1 MGFMGIN
8 GDRPEGA
15 ADGQFCTRRKCRRLR
30 CGVLAAVLAAGLC
43 LSGCQGKNVE
53 TMAAFAEKEGTE
65 DGTGAADSVDGEF
78 GMSNESGAETTV
90 DSDTTANP
98 GANTGSVEDAATV
111 KELNRVKV
119 KGIYVSGPMA
129 GTAGMDN
136 LIALVDR
143 TELNALVIDVKN
155 DDGYLTCELDV
166 PLAEQ
171 IGSEKHY
178 IKDLPTLVQTCKEK
192 NIYLIARVVAF
203 KDPILAE
210 KMPEWSLHNS
220 DGSIFRDKSGL
231 AWVNPYRKEVWEY
244 LASVGE
250 AAIKAGFD
258 EVQYDYVR
266 FSTDSR
272 MKQVD
277 FGDSTKGRTKTEA
290 ISGFTLYASERIHAA
305 GGRISADVYG
315 VVIDS
320 EEDQQIVGQNYVEMS
335 RSLDA
340 ISPMIYPSHYGPYN
354 YQIPVPDAQ
363 PYDTV
368 LAAMQASKMVLAGL
382 DPKTGKTKQAM
393 TNVSLM
399 SVTDD
404 AHKLSSG
411 HPKENAYAD
420 YANKMK
426 AMANDARKEAV
437 YTGRLATNANAKRIY
452 QSEVDSL
459 NAKLNLA
466 ALNAPRERRAQVLA
480 NSEVKAKKQANPE
493 LEKDKKALKKV
504 KQIAINKARIAVGAS
519 GKGTRINITDK
530 EWEAIQ
536 SGAVSDSKLTK
547 ILRYADQDVI
557 RQKATPKSNGALS
570 SAQVSRIKALA
581 ASGYTNAEIA
591 EVLGKS
597 TSTVSKYLNS

>member
-1 MGFMGIN
+1 MEFMGIK

-90 DSDTTANP
+90 DGDTTANP
-98 GANTGSVEDAATV
+98 GASTGSVEDAAAV

-178 IKDLPTLVQTCKEK
+178 IKDLPALVQTCKEK

-203 KDPILAE
+203 KDPILAG

-220 DGSIFRDKSGL
+220 DGSVFRDKSGL

-382 DPKTGKTKQAM
+382 DPKTGKKP
-393 TNVSLM
+393 VSADV
-399 SVTDD
+399 SGND
-404 AHKLSSG
+404 AVDAAIVGGEAVSG
-411 HPKENAYAD
+411 NNAADTAADSQSTSGTTAVSGNDAVQNAENAQAAD
-420 YANKMK
+420 GAQ
-426 AMANDARKEAV
+426 ATADAQAAKGAQAAEDAAAKTFALSKEEIAQLDPTTGVQATVRPWLQDFTATWVKGHISYGPEEIRAQIQAV
-437 YTGRLATNANAKRIY
+437 YDAGYEEWILWNA
-452 QSEVDSL
+452 
-459 NAKLNLA
+459 
-466 ALNAPRERRAQVLA
+466 A
-480 NSEVKAKKQANPE
+480 NRYTEGG
-493 LEKDKKALKKV
+493 L
-504 KQIAINKARIAVGAS
+504 
-519 GKGTRINITDK
+519 
-530 EWEAIQ
+530 
-536 SGAVSDSKLTK
+536 LT
-547 ILRYADQDVI
+547 QEEEE
-557 RQKATPKSNGALS
+557 Q
-570 SAQVSRIKALA
+570 
-581 ASGYTNAEIA
+581 
-591 EVLGKS
+591 
-597 TSTVSKYLNS
+597 

>member
-1 MGFMGIN
+1 MGFMGIK

-90 DSDTTANP
+90 DGDTATNP
-98 GANTGSVEDAATV
+98 GASTGSVEDAATV

-178 IKDLPTLVQTCKEK
+178 IKDLPALVLTCKEK

-382 DPKTGKTKQAM
+382 DPKTGKKP
-393 TNVSLM
+393 VSADV
-399 SVTDD
+399 SGND
-404 AHKLSSG
+404 AVDAAIVGGEAVSG
-411 HPKENAYAD
+411 NHAADAAADSQSTSGTTAVSGNDAVQNAENAQVAD
-420 YANKMK
+420 GAQ
-426 AMANDARKEAV
+426 AAEDAAAKTFALSKEEIVQLDPTTGVQATVRPWLQDFTATWVKGHISYGPEEIRAQIQAV
-437 YTGRLATNANAKRIY
+437 YDAGYEEWILWNA
-452 QSEVDSL
+452 
-459 NAKLNLA
+459 
-466 ALNAPRERRAQVLA
+466 A
-480 NSEVKAKKQANPE
+480 NRYTEGG
-493 LEKDKKALKKV
+493 L
-504 KQIAINKARIAVGAS
+504 
-519 GKGTRINITDK
+519 
-530 EWEAIQ
+530 
-536 SGAVSDSKLTK
+536 LT
-547 ILRYADQDVI
+547 QEEEE
-557 RQKATPKSNGALS
+557 Q
-570 SAQVSRIKALA
+570 
-581 ASGYTNAEIA
+581 
-591 EVLGKS
+591 
-597 TSTVSKYLNS
+597 

>member
-1 MGFMGIN
+1 MEFMGIK

-43 LSGCQGKNVE
+43 LGGCQGKNVE

-90 DSDTTANP
+90 DGDTAANL
-98 GANTGSVEDAATV
+98 GASTGSVEDAATV

-178 IKDLPTLVQTCKEK
+178 IKDLPALVQTCKEK

-382 DPKTGKTKQAM
+382 DPKTGKKP
-393 TNVSLM
+393 VSAD
-399 SVTDD
+399 V
-404 AHKLSSG
+404 SG
-411 HPKENAYAD
+411 
-420 YANKMK
+420 
-426 AMANDARKEAV
+426 NDAVDAAIVGGEAV
-437 YTGRLATNANAKRIY
+437 SGNNAADAAADSQSTSGTTAVSGNDAAQDAEDAQAADGAQAAEDAAAKTFALSKEEIAQLDPTTGVQATVRPWLQDFTATWVKGHISY
-452 QSEVDSL
+452 GPE
-459 NAKLNLA
+459 
-466 ALNAPRERRAQVLA
+466 EIRAQIQAVYDAGYEEWILWNAA
-480 NSEVKAKKQANPE
+480 NRYTEGG
-493 LEKDKKALKKV
+493 L
-504 KQIAINKARIAVGAS
+504 
-519 GKGTRINITDK
+519 
-530 EWEAIQ
+530 
-536 SGAVSDSKLTK
+536 LT
-547 ILRYADQDVI
+547 QEEEE
-557 RQKATPKSNGALS
+557 Q
-570 SAQVSRIKALA
+570 
-581 ASGYTNAEIA
+581 
-591 EVLGKS
+591 
-597 TSTVSKYLNS
+597 

>member
-1 MGFMGIN
+1 MEFMGIK

-53 TMAAFAEKEGTE
+53 TMAAFAKKEGAE

-90 DSDTTANP
+90 DGDTAANP
-98 GANTGSVEDAATV
+98 GASTDSVEDAATV

-178 IKDLPTLVQTCKEK
+178 IKDLPALVQTCKEK

-382 DPKTGKTKQAM
+382 DPKTGKKP
-393 TNVSLM
+393 VSADV
-399 SVTDD
+399 SGND
-404 AHKLSSG
+404 AVDAAIVGGEAVSG
-411 HPKENAYAD
+411 NNAADAAADSQSTSGTTAVSGNDAVQNAENAQAAD
-420 YANKMK
+420 GAQ
-426 AMANDARKEAV
+426 AAEDAAAKTFALSKEEIAQLDPTTGVQATVRPWLQDFTATWVKGHISYGPEEIRAQIQAV
-437 YTGRLATNANAKRIY
+437 YDAGYEEWILWNAANRYTEGGLLA
-452 QSEVDSL
+452 QEEEV
-459 NAKLNLA
+459 
-466 ALNAPRERRAQVLA
+466 Q
-480 NSEVKAKKQANPE
+480 
-493 LEKDKKALKKV
+493 
-504 KQIAINKARIAVGAS
+504 
-519 GKGTRINITDK
+519 
-530 EWEAIQ
+530 
-536 SGAVSDSKLTK
+536 
-547 ILRYADQDVI
+547 
-557 RQKATPKSNGALS
+557 
-570 SAQVSRIKALA
+570 
-581 ASGYTNAEIA
+581 
-591 EVLGKS
+591 
-597 TSTVSKYLNS
+597 

>member
-1 MGFMGIN
+1 MGFMGIK

-90 DSDTTANP
+90 DGDTAANP
-98 GANTGSVEDAATV
+98 GASTGSVEDAATV

-166 PLAEQ
+166 PLVEQ

-178 IKDLPTLVQTCKEK
+178 IKDLPALVQTCKEK

-382 DPKTGKTKQAM
+382 DPKTGKKP
-393 TNVSLM
+393 VSAD
-399 SVTDD
+399 V
-404 AHKLSSG
+404 SG
-411 HPKENAYAD
+411 
-420 YANKMK
+420 
-426 AMANDARKEAV
+426 NDAVDAAIVGGEAV
-437 YTGRLATNANAKRIY
+437 SGNNAADAATDSQSTSGTTAVSGNDAAQDAEDAQAADGAQAAEDAAAKTFALSKEEIAQLDPTTGVQATVRPWLQDFTATWVKGHISY
-452 QSEVDSL
+452 GPE
-459 NAKLNLA
+459 
-466 ALNAPRERRAQVLA
+466 EIRAQIQAVYDAGYEEWILWNAA
-480 NSEVKAKKQANPE
+480 NRYTEGG
-493 LEKDKKALKKV
+493 L
-504 KQIAINKARIAVGAS
+504 
-519 GKGTRINITDK
+519 
-530 EWEAIQ
+530 
-536 SGAVSDSKLTK
+536 LT
-547 ILRYADQDVI
+547 QEEEE
-557 RQKATPKSNGALS
+557 Q
-570 SAQVSRIKALA
+570 
-581 ASGYTNAEIA
+581 
-591 EVLGKS
+591 
-597 TSTVSKYLNS
+597 

>member
-1 MGFMGIN
+1 MEFMGIK

-53 TMAAFAEKEGTE
+53 TMAAFAEKEGAE

-90 DSDTTANP
+90 DGDTAANP
-98 GANTGSVEDAATV
+98 GASTGSVEDAATV

-258 EVQYDYVR
+258 EIQYDYVR

-382 DPKTGKTKQAM
+382 DPKTGKKP
-393 TNVSLM
+393 VSADV
-399 SVTDD
+399 SGND
-404 AHKLSSG
+404 AVDAAITGGEAVSG
-411 HPKENAYAD
+411 NNAADAAADSQSTSGTTAVSGNDAVQNAENAQAAD
-420 YANKMK
+420 GAQ
-426 AMANDARKEAV
+426 AAEDAAAKTFALSKEEIAQLDPTTGVQATVRPWLQDFTATWVKGHISYGPEEIRAQIQAV
-437 YTGRLATNANAKRIY
+437 YDAGYEEWILWNA
-452 QSEVDSL
+452 
-459 NAKLNLA
+459 
-466 ALNAPRERRAQVLA
+466 A
-480 NSEVKAKKQANPE
+480 NRYTEGG
-493 LEKDKKALKKV
+493 L
-504 KQIAINKARIAVGAS
+504 
-519 GKGTRINITDK
+519 
-530 EWEAIQ
+530 
-536 SGAVSDSKLTK
+536 LT
-547 ILRYADQDVI
+547 QEEE
-557 RQKATPKSNGALS
+557 Q
-570 SAQVSRIKALA
+570 
-581 ASGYTNAEIA
+581 
-591 EVLGKS
+591 
-597 TSTVSKYLNS
+597 

>member
-1 MGFMGIN
+1 MEFMGIK

-90 DSDTTANP
+90 DGDTAANP
-98 GANTGSVEDAATV
+98 GASTGSVEDAATV

-129 GTAGMDN
+129 GTVGMDN

-178 IKDLPTLVQTCKEK
+178 IKDLPALVQTCKEK

-382 DPKTGKTKQAM
+382 DPKTGKKP
-393 TNVSLM
+393 VSAD
-399 SVTDD
+399 V
-404 AHKLSSG
+404 SG
-411 HPKENAYAD
+411 
-420 YANKMK
+420 
-426 AMANDARKEAV
+426 NDAVDAAIAGGEAV
-437 YTGRLATNANAKRIY
+437 SGNNAADAAADSQSTSGTTAVSGNDAAQDAEDAQAADGAQAAADAQAAEDAAAKTFALSKEEIAQLDPTTGVQATVRPWLQDFTATWVKGHISY
-452 QSEVDSL
+452 GPE
-459 NAKLNLA
+459 
-466 ALNAPRERRAQVLA
+466 EIRAQIQAVYDAGYEEWILWNAA
-480 NSEVKAKKQANPE
+480 NRYTEGG
-493 LEKDKKALKKV
+493 L
-504 KQIAINKARIAVGAS
+504 
-519 GKGTRINITDK
+519 
-530 EWEAIQ
+530 
-536 SGAVSDSKLTK
+536 LT
-547 ILRYADQDVI
+547 QEEEE
-557 RQKATPKSNGALS
+557 Q
-570 SAQVSRIKALA
+570 
-581 ASGYTNAEIA
+581 
-591 EVLGKS
+591 
-597 TSTVSKYLNS
+597 

>member
-1 MGFMGIN
+1 MGFMGIK

-78 GMSNESGAETTV
+78 GMSNESEAETTV
-90 DSDTTANP
+90 DGDTAVNP
-98 GANTGSVEDAATV
+98 GASTGSVEDAATV

-178 IKDLPTLVQTCKEK
+178 IKDLPALVQTCKEK

-305 GGRISADVYG
+305 GGWISADVYG

-382 DPKTGKTKQAM
+382 DPKTGKKPASAD
-393 TNVSLM
+393 VSGN
-399 SVTDD
+399 D
-404 AHKLSSG
+404 AVDAAITGGEAVSG
-411 HPKENAYAD
+411 NNAADAAADSQSTSGTTAVSGNDAVQNAENAQVAD
-420 YANKMK
+420 GAQ
-426 AMANDARKEAV
+426 AAEDAAAKTFALSKEEIAQLNPTTGVQATVRPWLQDFTATWVKGHISYGPEEIRAQIQAV
-437 YTGRLATNANAKRIY
+437 YDAGYEEWILWNA
-452 QSEVDSL
+452 
-459 NAKLNLA
+459 
-466 ALNAPRERRAQVLA
+466 A
-480 NSEVKAKKQANPE
+480 NRYTEGG
-493 LEKDKKALKKV
+493 L
-504 KQIAINKARIAVGAS
+504 
-519 GKGTRINITDK
+519 
-530 EWEAIQ
+530 
-536 SGAVSDSKLTK
+536 LT
-547 ILRYADQDVI
+547 QEEEE
-557 RQKATPKSNGALS
+557 Q
-570 SAQVSRIKALA
+570 
-581 ASGYTNAEIA
+581 
-591 EVLGKS
+591 
-597 TSTVSKYLNS
+597 

>member
-1 MGFMGIN
+1 MGFMGIKE
-8 GDRPEGA
+8 GRPKGA
-15 ADGQFCTRRKCRRLR
+15 ADGQFCTGRKCRRLR

-43 LSGCQGKNVE
+43 LSGCQGKDAE
-53 TMAAFAEKEGTE
+53 TMAAFAEKEGAE
-65 DGTGAADSVDGEF
+65 DGTGAADSADGEF
-78 GMSNESGAETTV
+78 GMPNEPGTETAV
-90 DSDTTANP
+90 DSDTTANSDTS
-98 GANTGSVEDAATV
+98 TGSAADAATA
-111 KELNRVKV
+111 KEQNRVKV

-136 LIALVDR
+136 LIGLVDR

-178 IKDLPTLVQTCKEK
+178 IKDLPALVQTCKEK

-320 EEDQQIVGQNYVEMS
+320 KEDQQIVGQNYMEMS

-368 LAAMQASKMVLAGL
+368 LAAMQASKMALAGL
-382 DPKTGKTKQAM
+382 DPKTGKKPDPADVSGNDAVNAAIVGGEAVSGNNAEDAQAAADAQAAEGAAADSQS
-393 TNVSLM
+393 TSGTAAVSGN
-399 SVTDD
+399 D
-404 AHKLSSG
+404 AAQNA
-411 HPKENAYAD
+411 ENAQA
-420 YANKMK
+420 AENAAAKTF
-426 AMANDARKEAV
+426 ALSKEEIAQLDPTTGVQATVRPWLQDFTATWVKGHISYGPEEIRAQIQAV
-437 YTGRLATNANAKRIY
+437 YDAGYEEWILWNA
-452 QSEVDSL
+452 
-459 NAKLNLA
+459 
-466 ALNAPRERRAQVLA
+466 A
-480 NSEVKAKKQANPE
+480 NRYTEGG
-493 LEKDKKALKKV
+493 L
-504 KQIAINKARIAVGAS
+504 
-519 GKGTRINITDK
+519 
-530 EWEAIQ
+530 
-536 SGAVSDSKLTK
+536 LT
-547 ILRYADQDVI
+547 QEEEE
-557 RQKATPKSNGALS
+557 Q
-570 SAQVSRIKALA
+570 
-581 ASGYTNAEIA
+581 
-591 EVLGKS
+591 
-597 TSTVSKYLNS
+597 

>member
-1 MGFMGIN
+1 MGFMGIK

-90 DSDTTANP
+90 DGDTAANP
-98 GANTGSVEDAATV
+98 GASTGSVEDAATV

-166 PLAEQ
+166 PLVEQ

-178 IKDLPTLVQTCKEK
+178 IKDLPALVQTCKEK

-382 DPKTGKTKQAM
+382 DPKTGKKP
-393 TNVSLM
+393 VSAD
-399 SVTDD
+399 V
-404 AHKLSSG
+404 SG
-411 HPKENAYAD
+411 
-420 YANKMK
+420 
-426 AMANDARKEAV
+426 NDAADAAITGGEAV
-437 YTGRLATNANAKRIY
+437 SGNNAADTAADSQSTSGTTAVSGNDAAQDAEDAQVADGAQAAEDAAAKTFALSKEEIAQLDPTTGVQATVRPWLQDFTATWVKGHISY
-452 QSEVDSL
+452 GPE
-459 NAKLNLA
+459 
-466 ALNAPRERRAQVLA
+466 EIRAQIQAVYDAGYEEWILWNAA
-480 NSEVKAKKQANPE
+480 NRYTEGG
-493 LEKDKKALKKV
+493 L
-504 KQIAINKARIAVGAS
+504 
-519 GKGTRINITDK
+519 
-530 EWEAIQ
+530 
-536 SGAVSDSKLTK
+536 LT
-547 ILRYADQDVI
+547 QEEEE
-557 RQKATPKSNGALS
+557 Q
-570 SAQVSRIKALA
+570 
-581 ASGYTNAEIA
+581 
-591 EVLGKS
+591 
-597 TSTVSKYLNS
+597 

>member
-53 TMAAFAEKEGTE
+53 TMAAFAEKEGAE
-65 DGTGAADSVDGEF
+65 DGTGAADSADGEF

-98 GANTGSVEDAATV
+98 GASTGSVEDAATV

-178 IKDLPTLVQTCKEK
+178 IKDLPALVQTCKEK

-290 ISGFTLYASERIHAA
+290 ISGFTLYASERIHAV

-382 DPKTGKTKQAM
+382 DPKTGKKP
-393 TNVSLM
+393 VSADV
-399 SVTDD
+399 SGND
-404 AHKLSSG
+404 AVDAAIAGGEAVSG
-411 HPKENAYAD
+411 NNAADAAADSQSTSGTTAVSGNDAAQNAENAQA
-420 YANKMK
+420 AKG
-426 AMANDARKEAV
+426 AQAAEDAAAKTFALSKEEIAQLDPTTGVQATVRPWLQDFTATWVKGHISYGPEEIRAQIQAV
-437 YTGRLATNANAKRIY
+437 YDAGYEEWILWNAANRY
-452 QSEVDSL
+452 TEGGLLTQEEEV
-459 NAKLNLA
+459 
-466 ALNAPRERRAQVLA
+466 Q
-480 NSEVKAKKQANPE
+480 
-493 LEKDKKALKKV
+493 
-504 KQIAINKARIAVGAS
+504 
-519 GKGTRINITDK
+519 
-530 EWEAIQ
+530 
-536 SGAVSDSKLTK
+536 
-547 ILRYADQDVI
+547 
-557 RQKATPKSNGALS
+557 
-570 SAQVSRIKALA
+570 
-581 ASGYTNAEIA
+581 
-591 EVLGKS
+591 
-597 TSTVSKYLNS
+597 

>member
-53 TMAAFAEKEGTE
+53 TMAAFAEKEGAE

-382 DPKTGKTKQAM
+382 DPKTGKKP
-393 TNVSLM
+393 VSAD
-399 SVTDD
+399 V
-404 AHKLSSG
+404 SG
-411 HPKENAYAD
+411 
-420 YANKMK
+420 
-426 AMANDARKEAV
+426 NDAVDAAIAGGEA
-437 YTGRLATNANAKRIY
+437 GSGNNAADAAA
-452 QSEVDSL
+452 DS
-459 NAKLNLA
+459 
-466 ALNAPRERRAQVLA
+466 
-480 NSEVKAKKQANPE
+480 
-493 LEKDKKALKKV
+493 
-504 KQIAINKARIAVGAS
+504 
-519 GKGTRINITDK
+519 
-530 EWEAIQ
+530 
-536 SGAVSDSKLTK
+536 
-547 ILRYADQDVI
+547 
-557 RQKATPKSNGALS
+557 
-570 SAQVSRIKALA
+570 
-581 ASGYTNAEIA
+581 
-591 EVLGKS
+591 KS
-597 TSTVSKYLNS
+597 TSGTTAVSGNDAAQDAEDAQAADGAQAAADAQAAEDAAAKTFALSKEEIAQLDPTTGVQATVRPWLQDFTATWVKGHISYGPEEIRAQIQAVYDAGYEEWILWNAANRYTEGGLLTQEEEQ

>member
-1 MGFMGIN
+1 MEFMGIK

-53 TMAAFAEKEGTE
+53 TMAAFAKKEGAE

-90 DSDTTANP
+90 DGDTAANP
-98 GANTGSVEDAATV
+98 GASTDSVEDAATV

-178 IKDLPTLVQTCKEK
+178 IKDLPALVQTCKEK

-382 DPKTGKTKQAM
+382 DPKTGKKP
-393 TNVSLM
+393 VSADV
-399 SVTDD
+399 SGND
-404 AHKLSSG
+404 AVDAAIVGGEAVSG
-411 HPKENAYAD
+411 NNAADAAADSQSTSGTTAVSGNDAVQNAENAQAAD
-420 YANKMK
+420 GAQ
-426 AMANDARKEAV
+426 AAEDAAAKTPALSKEEIAQLDPTTGVQATVRPWLQDFTATWVKGHISYGPEEIRAQIQAV
-437 YTGRLATNANAKRIY
+437 YDAGYEEWILWNA
-452 QSEVDSL
+452 
-459 NAKLNLA
+459 
-466 ALNAPRERRAQVLA
+466 A
-480 NSEVKAKKQANPE
+480 NRYTEGG
-493 LEKDKKALKKV
+493 L
-504 KQIAINKARIAVGAS
+504 
-519 GKGTRINITDK
+519 
-530 EWEAIQ
+530 
-536 SGAVSDSKLTK
+536 LT
-547 ILRYADQDVI
+547 QEEEE
-557 RQKATPKSNGALS
+557 Q
-570 SAQVSRIKALA
+570 
-581 ASGYTNAEIA
+581 
-591 EVLGKS
+591 
-597 TSTVSKYLNS
+597 

>member
-1 MGFMGIN
+1 MKFMGIK

-43 LSGCQGKNVE
+43 LGGCQGKNVE

-90 DSDTTANP
+90 DGDTTANP
-98 GANTGSVEDAATV
+98 GASTGSVEDAAAV

-178 IKDLPTLVQTCKEK
+178 IKDLPALVQTCKEK

-203 KDPILAE
+203 KDPILAG

-220 DGSIFRDKSGL
+220 DGSVFRDKSGL

-382 DPKTGKTKQAM
+382 DPKTGKKP
-393 TNVSLM
+393 VSADV
-399 SVTDD
+399 SGND
-404 AHKLSSG
+404 AVDAAIVGGEAVSG
-411 HPKENAYAD
+411 NNAADTAADSQSTSGTTAVSGNDAVQNAENAQAAD
-420 YANKMK
+420 GAQ
-426 AMANDARKEAV
+426 AAEDAAAKTPALSKEEIAQLDPTTGVQATVRPWLQDFTATWVKGHISYGPEEIRAQIQAV
-437 YTGRLATNANAKRIY
+437 YDAGYEEWILWNAANRY
-452 QSEVDSL
+452 TEGGLLTQEEEV
-459 NAKLNLA
+459 
-466 ALNAPRERRAQVLA
+466 Q
-480 NSEVKAKKQANPE
+480 
-493 LEKDKKALKKV
+493 
-504 KQIAINKARIAVGAS
+504 
-519 GKGTRINITDK
+519 
-530 EWEAIQ
+530 
-536 SGAVSDSKLTK
+536 
-547 ILRYADQDVI
+547 
-557 RQKATPKSNGALS
+557 
-570 SAQVSRIKALA
+570 
-581 ASGYTNAEIA
+581 
-591 EVLGKS
+591 
-597 TSTVSKYLNS
+597 

>member
-1 MGFMGIN
+1 MEFMGIK

-53 TMAAFAEKEGTE
+53 TMAAFAKKEGAE

-90 DSDTTANP
+90 DGDTAANS
-98 GANTGSVEDAATV
+98 GASTGSVEDAATV

-178 IKDLPTLVQTCKEK
+178 IKDLPALVQTCKEK

-382 DPKTGKTKQAM
+382 DPKTGKKPASAD
-393 TNVSLM
+393 VSGN
-399 SVTDD
+399 D
-404 AHKLSSG
+404 AVDAAIVGGEAVSG
-411 HPKENAYAD
+411 NNAADAAADSQSTSGTPAVSGNDAVQNAENAQAAD
-420 YANKMK
+420 GAQ
-426 AMANDARKEAV
+426 ATADAQAAEDAQAAKDAQTAKDAQAAKDAAAKTPALSKEEIAQLDPTTGVQATVRPWLQDFTATWVKGHISYGPEEIRAQIQAV
-437 YTGRLATNANAKRIY
+437 YDAGYEEWILWNA
-452 QSEVDSL
+452 
-459 NAKLNLA
+459 
-466 ALNAPRERRAQVLA
+466 A
-480 NSEVKAKKQANPE
+480 NRYTEGG
-493 LEKDKKALKKV
+493 L
-504 KQIAINKARIAVGAS
+504 
-519 GKGTRINITDK
+519 
-530 EWEAIQ
+530 
-536 SGAVSDSKLTK
+536 LT
-547 ILRYADQDVI
+547 QEEEE
-557 RQKATPKSNGALS
+557 Q
-570 SAQVSRIKALA
+570 
-581 ASGYTNAEIA
+581 
-591 EVLGKS
+591 
-597 TSTVSKYLNS
+597 

>member
-1 MGFMGIN
+1 MEFMGIK

-43 LSGCQGKNVE
+43 LGGCQGKNVE

-90 DSDTTANP
+90 DGDTAANP
-98 GANTGSVEDAATV
+98 GASTGSVEDAATV

-178 IKDLPTLVQTCKEK
+178 IKDLPALVQTCKEK

-210 KMPEWSLHNS
+210 KMPERSLHNS

-382 DPKTGKTKQAM
+382 DPKTGKKP
-393 TNVSLM
+393 VSADV
-399 SVTDD
+399 SGND
-404 AHKLSSG
+404 AVDAAIVGGEAVSG
-411 HPKENAYAD
+411 NNAADAAADSQSTSGTPAVSGNDAVQNAENAQAAD
-420 YANKMK
+420 GAQ
-426 AMANDARKEAV
+426 AAEDAAAKTFALSKEEIAQLDPTTGVQATVRPWLQDFTATWVKGHISYGPEEIRAQIQAV
-437 YTGRLATNANAKRIY
+437 YDAGYEEWILWNAANRY
-452 QSEVDSL
+452 TEGGLLTQEEEV
-459 NAKLNLA
+459 
-466 ALNAPRERRAQVLA
+466 Q
-480 NSEVKAKKQANPE
+480 
-493 LEKDKKALKKV
+493 
-504 KQIAINKARIAVGAS
+504 
-519 GKGTRINITDK
+519 
-530 EWEAIQ
+530 
-536 SGAVSDSKLTK
+536 
-547 ILRYADQDVI
+547 
-557 RQKATPKSNGALS
+557 
-570 SAQVSRIKALA
+570 
-581 ASGYTNAEIA
+581 
-591 EVLGKS
+591 
-597 TSTVSKYLNS
+597 

>member
-1 MGFMGIN
+1 MEFMGIK

-90 DSDTTANP
+90 DGDTAANP
-98 GANTGSVEDAATV
+98 GASTGSVEDAATV

-178 IKDLPTLVQTCKEK
+178 IKDLPALVQTCKEK

-382 DPKTGKTKQAM
+382 DPKTGKKP
-393 TNVSLM
+393 VSAD
-399 SVTDD
+399 V
-404 AHKLSSG
+404 SG
-411 HPKENAYAD
+411 
-420 YANKMK
+420 
-426 AMANDARKEAV
+426 NDAVDAAIVGGEAV
-437 YTGRLATNANAKRIY
+437 SGNNAADTAADSQSTSGTTAVSGNDAAQDAEDAQAADGAQAAEDAAAKTPALSKEEIAQLDPTTGVQATVRPWLQDFTATWVKGHISY
-452 QSEVDSL
+452 GPE
-459 NAKLNLA
+459 
-466 ALNAPRERRAQVLA
+466 EIRAQIQAVYDAGYEEWILWNAA
-480 NSEVKAKKQANPE
+480 NRYTEGGLLTQEEEVQ
-493 LEKDKKALKKV
+493 
-504 KQIAINKARIAVGAS
+504 
-519 GKGTRINITDK
+519 
-530 EWEAIQ
+530 
-536 SGAVSDSKLTK
+536 
-547 ILRYADQDVI
+547 
-557 RQKATPKSNGALS
+557 
-570 SAQVSRIKALA
+570 
-581 ASGYTNAEIA
+581 
-591 EVLGKS
+591 
-597 TSTVSKYLNS
+597 

>member
-78 GMSNESGAETTV
+78 GMSNESEAETTV
-90 DSDTTANP
+90 DGDTAANP
-98 GANTGSVEDAATV
+98 GASTGSVEDAATV

-178 IKDLPTLVQTCKEK
+178 IKDLPALVQTCKEK

-382 DPKTGKTKQAM
+382 DPKTGKKP
-393 TNVSLM
+393 VSAD
-399 SVTDD
+399 V
-404 AHKLSSG
+404 SG
-411 HPKENAYAD
+411 
-420 YANKMK
+420 
-426 AMANDARKEAV
+426 NDAVDAAIVGGEAV
-437 YTGRLATNANAKRIY
+437 SGNNAADAAADSQSTSGTTAVSGNDAAQDAEDAQAADGAQAAADAQAAEDAAAKTFALSKEEIAQLDPTTGVQATVRPWLQDFTATWVKGHISY
-452 QSEVDSL
+452 GPE
-459 NAKLNLA
+459 
-466 ALNAPRERRAQVLA
+466 EIRAQIQAVYDAGYEEWILWNAA
-480 NSEVKAKKQANPE
+480 NRYTEGG
-493 LEKDKKALKKV
+493 L
-504 KQIAINKARIAVGAS
+504 
-519 GKGTRINITDK
+519 
-530 EWEAIQ
+530 
-536 SGAVSDSKLTK
+536 LT
-547 ILRYADQDVI
+547 QEEE
-557 RQKATPKSNGALS
+557 Q
-570 SAQVSRIKALA
+570 
-581 ASGYTNAEIA
+581 
-591 EVLGKS
+591 
-597 TSTVSKYLNS
+597 

>member
-1 MGFMGIN
+1 MGFMGIK

-65 DGTGAADSVDGEF
+65 GDTGAADSVDGEF

-90 DSDTTANP
+90 DGDTAANP
-98 GANTGSVEDAATV
+98 GASTGSVEDAATV

-166 PLAEQ
+166 PMVEQ

-178 IKDLPTLVQTCKEK
+178 IKDLPALVQTCKEK

-382 DPKTGKTKQAM
+382 DPKTGKKP
-393 TNVSLM
+393 VSAD
-399 SVTDD
+399 V
-404 AHKLSSG
+404 SG
-411 HPKENAYAD
+411 
-420 YANKMK
+420 
-426 AMANDARKEAV
+426 NDAVDAAITGGEAV
-437 YTGRLATNANAKRIY
+437 SGNNAADTAADSQSTSGTTAVSGNDAVQDAKDAQAADGAQAAADAQAAEDAAVKTPALSKEEIAQLDPTTGVQATVRPWLQDFTATWVKGHISY
-452 QSEVDSL
+452 GPE
-459 NAKLNLA
+459 
-466 ALNAPRERRAQVLA
+466 EIRAQIQAVYDAGYEEWILWNAA
-480 NSEVKAKKQANPE
+480 NRYTEGG
-493 LEKDKKALKKV
+493 L
-504 KQIAINKARIAVGAS
+504 
-519 GKGTRINITDK
+519 
-530 EWEAIQ
+530 
-536 SGAVSDSKLTK
+536 LT
-547 ILRYADQDVI
+547 QEEEE
-557 RQKATPKSNGALS
+557 Q
-570 SAQVSRIKALA
+570 
-581 ASGYTNAEIA
+581 
-591 EVLGKS
+591 
-597 TSTVSKYLNS
+597 

>member
-1 MGFMGIN
+1 MEFMGIK

-15 ADGQFCTRRKCRRLR
+15 ADRQFCTRRKCRRLR

-43 LSGCQGKNVE
+43 LGGCQGKNVE

-90 DSDTTANP
+90 DGDTTANP
-98 GANTGSVEDAATV
+98 GASTGSVEDAAAV

-178 IKDLPTLVQTCKEK
+178 IKDLPALVQTCKEK

-382 DPKTGKTKQAM
+382 DPKTGKKP
-393 TNVSLM
+393 VSADV
-399 SVTDD
+399 SGND
-404 AHKLSSG
+404 AVDAAIVGGEAVSG
-411 HPKENAYAD
+411 NNAADTAADSQSTSGTTAVSGNDAVQNAENAQAAD
-420 YANKMK
+420 GAQ
-426 AMANDARKEAV
+426 AAEDAAAKTPALSKEEIAQLDPTTGVQATVRPWLQDFTATWVKGHISYGPEEIRAQIQAV
-437 YTGRLATNANAKRIY
+437 YDAGYEEWILWNAANRY
-452 QSEVDSL
+452 TEGGLLTQEEEV
-459 NAKLNLA
+459 
-466 ALNAPRERRAQVLA
+466 Q
-480 NSEVKAKKQANPE
+480 
-493 LEKDKKALKKV
+493 
-504 KQIAINKARIAVGAS
+504 
-519 GKGTRINITDK
+519 
-530 EWEAIQ
+530 
-536 SGAVSDSKLTK
+536 
-547 ILRYADQDVI
+547 
-557 RQKATPKSNGALS
+557 
-570 SAQVSRIKALA
+570 
-581 ASGYTNAEIA
+581 
-591 EVLGKS
+591 
-597 TSTVSKYLNS
+597 

>member
-1 MGFMGIN
+1 MEFMGIK
-8 GDRPEGA
+8 GDRPESA

-90 DSDTTANP
+90 DGDTTANP
-98 GANTGSVEDAATV
+98 GASTGSVEDAAAV

-178 IKDLPTLVQTCKEK
+178 IKDLPALVQTCKEK

-203 KDPILAE
+203 KDPILAG

-220 DGSIFRDKSGL
+220 DGSVFRDKSGL

-368 LAAMQASKMVLAGL
+368 LAAMQASKMVLVGL
-382 DPKTGKTKQAM
+382 DPKTGKKP
-393 TNVSLM
+393 VSADV
-399 SVTDD
+399 SGND
-404 AHKLSSG
+404 AVDAAIVGGEAVSG
-411 HPKENAYAD
+411 NNAADTAADSQSTSGTTAVSGNDAVQNAENAQAAD
-420 YANKMK
+420 GAQ
-426 AMANDARKEAV
+426 AAEDAAAKTPALSKEEIAQLDPTTGVQATVRPWLQDFTATWVKGHISYGPEEIRAQIQAV
-437 YTGRLATNANAKRIY
+437 YDAGYEEWILWNAANRYTEGGLLA
-452 QSEVDSL
+452 QEEEV
-459 NAKLNLA
+459 
-466 ALNAPRERRAQVLA
+466 Q
-480 NSEVKAKKQANPE
+480 
-493 LEKDKKALKKV
+493 
-504 KQIAINKARIAVGAS
+504 
-519 GKGTRINITDK
+519 
-530 EWEAIQ
+530 
-536 SGAVSDSKLTK
+536 
-547 ILRYADQDVI
+547 
-557 RQKATPKSNGALS
+557 
-570 SAQVSRIKALA
+570 
-581 ASGYTNAEIA
+581 
-591 EVLGKS
+591 
-597 TSTVSKYLNS
+597 

>member
-1 MGFMGIN
+1 MEFMGIK

-43 LSGCQGKNVE
+43 LGGCQGKNVE

-90 DSDTTANP
+90 DGDTTANP
-98 GANTGSVEDAATV
+98 GASTGSVEDAAAV

-178 IKDLPTLVQTCKEK
+178 IKDLPALVQTCKEK

-220 DGSIFRDKSGL
+220 DGSVFRDKSGL

-382 DPKTGKTKQAM
+382 DPKTGKKP
-393 TNVSLM
+393 VSADV
-399 SVTDD
+399 SGND
-404 AHKLSSG
+404 AVDAAIVGGEAVSG
-411 HPKENAYAD
+411 NNAADTAADSQSTSGTTAVSGNDAVQNAENAQAAD
-420 YANKMK
+420 GAQ
-426 AMANDARKEAV
+426 AAEDAAAKTPALSKEEIAQLDPTTGVQATVRPWLQDFTATWVKGHISYGPEEIRAQIQAV
-437 YTGRLATNANAKRIY
+437 YDAGYEEWILWNAANRY
-452 QSEVDSL
+452 TEGGLLTQEEEV
-459 NAKLNLA
+459 
-466 ALNAPRERRAQVLA
+466 Q
-480 NSEVKAKKQANPE
+480 
-493 LEKDKKALKKV
+493 
-504 KQIAINKARIAVGAS
+504 
-519 GKGTRINITDK
+519 
-530 EWEAIQ
+530 
-536 SGAVSDSKLTK
+536 
-547 ILRYADQDVI
+547 
-557 RQKATPKSNGALS
+557 
-570 SAQVSRIKALA
+570 
-581 ASGYTNAEIA
+581 
-591 EVLGKS
+591 
-597 TSTVSKYLNS
+597 

>member
-1 MGFMGIN
+1 MGFMGIK

-53 TMAAFAEKEGTE
+53 TMAAFAEKEGAE

-90 DSDTTANP
+90 DGDTTANP
-98 GANTGSVEDAATV
+98 GASTGSVEDAATV

-171 IGSEKHY
+171 IGSEKYY
-178 IKDLPTLVQTCKEK
+178 IKDLPALVQTCKEK

-382 DPKTGKTKQAM
+382 DPKTGKKP
-393 TNVSLM
+393 VSAD
-399 SVTDD
+399 V
-404 AHKLSSG
+404 SG
-411 HPKENAYAD
+411 
-420 YANKMK
+420 
-426 AMANDARKEAV
+426 NDAVDAAIVGGEAV
-437 YTGRLATNANAKRIY
+437 SGNNAADAAADSQSTSGTTAVSGNDAAQDAEDAQAAKGAQAAEDAAAKTPALSKEEIAQLDPTTGVQATVRPWLQDFTATWVKGHISY
-452 QSEVDSL
+452 GPE
-459 NAKLNLA
+459 
-466 ALNAPRERRAQVLA
+466 EIRAQIQAVYDAGYEEWILWNAA
-480 NSEVKAKKQANPE
+480 NRYTEGG
-493 LEKDKKALKKV
+493 L
-504 KQIAINKARIAVGAS
+504 
-519 GKGTRINITDK
+519 
-530 EWEAIQ
+530 
-536 SGAVSDSKLTK
+536 LT
-547 ILRYADQDVI
+547 QEEEE
-557 RQKATPKSNGALS
+557 Q
-570 SAQVSRIKALA
+570 
-581 ASGYTNAEIA
+581 
-591 EVLGKS
+591 
-597 TSTVSKYLNS
+597 

>member
-1 MGFMGIN
+1 MEFMGIK

-43 LSGCQGKNVE
+43 LGGCQGKNVE

-90 DSDTTANP
+90 DGDTAANP
-98 GANTGSVEDAATV
+98 GASTGSVEDAAAV

-178 IKDLPTLVQTCKEK
+178 IKDLPALVQTCKEK

-220 DGSIFRDKSGL
+220 DGSVFRDKSGL

-382 DPKTGKTKQAM
+382 DPKTGKKP
-393 TNVSLM
+393 VSADV
-399 SVTDD
+399 SGNNAVD
-404 AHKLSSG
+404 AAIVGGEAVSG
-411 HPKENAYAD
+411 NNAAD
-420 YANKMK
+420 A
-426 AMANDARKEAV
+426 AADSQSTSGTTAVSGNDAAQDAEDAQAADGAQAAKGAQAAEDAAAKTFALSKEEIAQLDPTTGVQATVRPWLQDFTATWVKGHISYGPEEIRAQIQAV
-437 YTGRLATNANAKRIY
+437 YDAGYEEWILWNA
-452 QSEVDSL
+452 
-459 NAKLNLA
+459 
-466 ALNAPRERRAQVLA
+466 A
-480 NSEVKAKKQANPE
+480 NRYTEGG
-493 LEKDKKALKKV
+493 L
-504 KQIAINKARIAVGAS
+504 
-519 GKGTRINITDK
+519 
-530 EWEAIQ
+530 
-536 SGAVSDSKLTK
+536 LT
-547 ILRYADQDVI
+547 QEEEE
-557 RQKATPKSNGALS
+557 Q
-570 SAQVSRIKALA
+570 
-581 ASGYTNAEIA
+581 
-591 EVLGKS
+591 
-597 TSTVSKYLNS
+597 

>member
-1 MGFMGIN
+1 MGFMGIK

-53 TMAAFAEKEGTE
+53 TMAAFAEKEGAE
-65 DGTGAADSVDGEF
+65 DGTGAADSADGEF

-90 DSDTTANP
+90 DGDTTANP
-98 GANTGSVEDAATV
+98 GANTGSVEDAVTV

-178 IKDLPTLVQTCKEK
+178 IKDLPALVQTCKEK

-382 DPKTGKTKQAM
+382 DPKTGKKP
-393 TNVSLM
+393 VSAD
-399 SVTDD
+399 V
-404 AHKLSSG
+404 SG
-411 HPKENAYAD
+411 
-420 YANKMK
+420 
-426 AMANDARKEAV
+426 NDAVDAAIAGGEAV
-437 YTGRLATNANAKRIY
+437 SGNNAADAAA
-452 QSEVDSL
+452 DS
-459 NAKLNLA
+459 
-466 ALNAPRERRAQVLA
+466 
-480 NSEVKAKKQANPE
+480 
-493 LEKDKKALKKV
+493 
-504 KQIAINKARIAVGAS
+504 
-519 GKGTRINITDK
+519 
-530 EWEAIQ
+530 
-536 SGAVSDSKLTK
+536 
-547 ILRYADQDVI
+547 
-557 RQKATPKSNGALS
+557 
-570 SAQVSRIKALA
+570 
-581 ASGYTNAEIA
+581 
-591 EVLGKS
+591 KS
-597 TSTVSKYLNS
+597 TSGTTAVSGNDAAQDAEDAQAADGAQAAADAQAAEDAAAKTFALSKEEIAQLDPTTGVQATVRPWLQDFTATWVKGHISYGPEEIRAQIQAVYDAGYEEWILWNAANRYTEGGLLTQEEEEQ

>member
-1 MGFMGIN
+1 MEFMGIK

-43 LSGCQGKNVE
+43 LGGCQGKNVE

-90 DSDTTANP
+90 DGDTAANP
-98 GANTGSVEDAATV
+98 GASTGSVEDAATV

-178 IKDLPTLVQTCKEK
+178 IKDLPALVQTCKEK

-382 DPKTGKTKQAM
+382 DPKTGKKP
-393 TNVSLM
+393 VSADV
-399 SVTDD
+399 SGND
-404 AHKLSSG
+404 AVDAAIVGGEAVSG
-411 HPKENAYAD
+411 NNAADAAADSQSTSGTTAVSGNDAAQDAENAQA
-420 YANKMK
+420 AK
-426 AMANDARKEAV
+426 DAKDAQAAKDAAAKTPALSKEEIAQLDPTTGVQATVRPWLQDFTATWVKGHISYGPEEIRAQIQAV
-437 YTGRLATNANAKRIY
+437 YDAGYEEWILWNA
-452 QSEVDSL
+452 
-459 NAKLNLA
+459 
-466 ALNAPRERRAQVLA
+466 A
-480 NSEVKAKKQANPE
+480 NRYTEGG
-493 LEKDKKALKKV
+493 L
-504 KQIAINKARIAVGAS
+504 
-519 GKGTRINITDK
+519 
-530 EWEAIQ
+530 
-536 SGAVSDSKLTK
+536 LT
-547 ILRYADQDVI
+547 QEEEE
-557 RQKATPKSNGALS
+557 Q
-570 SAQVSRIKALA
+570 
-581 ASGYTNAEIA
+581 
-591 EVLGKS
+591 
-597 TSTVSKYLNS
+597 

>member
-1 MGFMGIN
+1 MEFMGIK

-90 DSDTTANP
+90 DGDTAANP
-98 GANTGSVEDAATV
+98 GASTGSVEDAATV

-178 IKDLPTLVQTCKEK
+178 IKDLPALVQTCKEK

-382 DPKTGKTKQAM
+382 DPKTGKKP
-393 TNVSLM
+393 VSADV
-399 SVTDD
+399 SGND
-404 AHKLSSG
+404 AVDAAIVGGEAVSG
-411 HPKENAYAD
+411 NNAADTAADSQSTSGTTAVSGNDAVQNAENAQA
-420 YANKMK
+420 AKG
-426 AMANDARKEAV
+426 AQAAEDAQAAKDAAAKTFALSKEEIAQLDPTTGVQATVRPWLQDFTATWVKGHISYGPEEIRAQIQAV
-437 YTGRLATNANAKRIY
+437 YDAGYEEWILWNA
-452 QSEVDSL
+452 
-459 NAKLNLA
+459 
-466 ALNAPRERRAQVLA
+466 A
-480 NSEVKAKKQANPE
+480 NRYTEGG
-493 LEKDKKALKKV
+493 L
-504 KQIAINKARIAVGAS
+504 
-519 GKGTRINITDK
+519 
-530 EWEAIQ
+530 
-536 SGAVSDSKLTK
+536 LT
-547 ILRYADQDVI
+547 QEEEE
-557 RQKATPKSNGALS
+557 Q
-570 SAQVSRIKALA
+570 
-581 ASGYTNAEIA
+581 
-591 EVLGKS
+591 
-597 TSTVSKYLNS
+597 

>member
-53 TMAAFAEKEGTE
+53 TMAAFAEKEGAE

-382 DPKTGKTKQAM
+382 DPKTGKKP
-393 TNVSLM
+393 VSAD
-399 SVTDD
+399 V
-404 AHKLSSG
+404 SG
-411 HPKENAYAD
+411 
-420 YANKMK
+420 
-426 AMANDARKEAV
+426 NDAVDAAIAGGEAV
-437 YTGRLATNANAKRIY
+437 SGNNAADAAA
-452 QSEVDSL
+452 DS
-459 NAKLNLA
+459 
-466 ALNAPRERRAQVLA
+466 
-480 NSEVKAKKQANPE
+480 
-493 LEKDKKALKKV
+493 
-504 KQIAINKARIAVGAS
+504 
-519 GKGTRINITDK
+519 
-530 EWEAIQ
+530 
-536 SGAVSDSKLTK
+536 
-547 ILRYADQDVI
+547 
-557 RQKATPKSNGALS
+557 
-570 SAQVSRIKALA
+570 
-581 ASGYTNAEIA
+581 
-591 EVLGKS
+591 KS
-597 TSTVSKYLNS
+597 TSGTTAVSGNDAAQDAENAQAAEDAAAKTPALSKEEIAQLDPTTGVQATVRPWLQDFTATWVKGHISYGPEEIRAQIQAVYDAGYEEWILWNAANRYTEGGLLTQEEEEQ

>member
-1 MGFMGIN
+1 MEFMGIK

-53 TMAAFAEKEGTE
+53 TMAAFAKKEGAE

-90 DSDTTANP
+90 DGDTAANP
-98 GANTGSVEDAATV
+98 GASTDSVEDAATV

-178 IKDLPTLVQTCKEK
+178 IKDLPALVQTCKEK

-382 DPKTGKTKQAM
+382 DPKTGKKP
-393 TNVSLM
+393 VSADV
-399 SVTDD
+399 SGND
-404 AHKLSSG
+404 AVDAAIVGGEAVSG
-411 HPKENAYAD
+411 NNAADAAADSQSTSGTTAVSGNDAVQNAENAQAAD
-420 YANKMK
+420 GGQA
-426 AMANDARKEAV
+426 AEDAAAKTFALSKEEIAQLDPTTGVQATVRPWLQDFTATWVKGHISYGPEEIRAQIQAV
-437 YTGRLATNANAKRIY
+437 YDAGYEEWILWNA
-452 QSEVDSL
+452 
-459 NAKLNLA
+459 
-466 ALNAPRERRAQVLA
+466 A
-480 NSEVKAKKQANPE
+480 NRYTEGG
-493 LEKDKKALKKV
+493 L
-504 KQIAINKARIAVGAS
+504 
-519 GKGTRINITDK
+519 
-530 EWEAIQ
+530 
-536 SGAVSDSKLTK
+536 LT
-547 ILRYADQDVI
+547 QEEEE
-557 RQKATPKSNGALS
+557 Q
-570 SAQVSRIKALA
+570 
-581 ASGYTNAEIA
+581 
-591 EVLGKS
+591 
-597 TSTVSKYLNS
+597 

>member
-1 MGFMGIN
+1 MEFMGIK

-43 LSGCQGKNVE
+43 LGGCQGKNVE

-78 GMSNESGAETTV
+78 GMSDESGAETTV
-90 DSDTTANP
+90 DGDTTANP
-98 GANTGSVEDAATV
+98 GASTGSVEDAAAV

-143 TELNALVIDVKN
+143 TELNALFIDVKN

-178 IKDLPTLVQTCKEK
+178 IKDLPALVQTCKEK

-220 DGSIFRDKSGL
+220 DGSVFRDKSGL

-382 DPKTGKTKQAM
+382 DPKTGKKP
-393 TNVSLM
+393 VSAD
-399 SVTDD
+399 V
-404 AHKLSSG
+404 SG
-411 HPKENAYAD
+411 
-420 YANKMK
+420 
-426 AMANDARKEAV
+426 NDAVDAAIVGGEAV
-437 YTGRLATNANAKRIY
+437 SGNNAADAAADSQSTSGTTAVSGNDAAQDAEDAQAAKDPQAAKGAQAKTPALSKEEIAQLDPMTGVQATVRPWLQDFTATWVKGHISY
-452 QSEVDSL
+452 GPE
-459 NAKLNLA
+459 
-466 ALNAPRERRAQVLA
+466 EIRAQI
-480 NSEVKAKKQANPE
+480 QAVYDAGYEEWMLWSAVNKYH
-493 LEKDKKALKKV
+493 LEGL
-504 KQIAINKARIAVGAS
+504 S
-519 GKGTRINITDK
+519 GDG
-530 EWEAIQ
+530 
-536 SGAVSDSKLTK
+536 
-547 ILRYADQDVI
+547 
-557 RQKATPKSNGALS
+557 S
-570 SAQVSRIKALA
+570 SAA
-581 ASGYTNAEIA
+581 AAEDPGEGEA
-591 EVLGKS
+591 GPDGGE
-597 TSTVSKYLNS
+597 TSAGTESETAQQ

>member
-1 MGFMGIN
+1 MEFMGIK

-78 GMSNESGAETTV
+78 GMSDESGAETTV
-90 DSDTTANP
+90 DGDTTANP
-98 GANTGSVEDAATV
+98 GASTGSVEDAAAV

-143 TELNALVIDVKN
+143 TELNALIIDVKN

-178 IKDLPTLVQTCKEK
+178 IKDLPALVQTCKEK

-277 FGDSTKGRTKTEA
+277 FGDSTKGRKKTEA

-382 DPKTGKTKQAM
+382 DPKTGKKP
-393 TNVSLM
+393 VSADV
-399 SVTDD
+399 SGNNAVD
-404 AHKLSSG
+404 AAIVGGEAVSG
-411 HPKENAYAD
+411 NNAAGAAAD
-420 YANKMK
+420 SQSTSGTTAVSG
-426 AMANDARKEAV
+426 NDAAQDAEDAQAADGAQAAEDAAAKTFALSKEEIAQMDPTTGVQATVRPWLQDFTATWVKGHISYGPEEIRAQIQAV
-437 YTGRLATNANAKRIY
+437 YDAGYEEWILWNA
-452 QSEVDSL
+452 
-459 NAKLNLA
+459 
-466 ALNAPRERRAQVLA
+466 A
-480 NSEVKAKKQANPE
+480 NRYTEGG
-493 LEKDKKALKKV
+493 L
-504 KQIAINKARIAVGAS
+504 
-519 GKGTRINITDK
+519 
-530 EWEAIQ
+530 
-536 SGAVSDSKLTK
+536 LT
-547 ILRYADQDVI
+547 QEEEE
-557 RQKATPKSNGALS
+557 Q
-570 SAQVSRIKALA
+570 
-581 ASGYTNAEIA
+581 
-591 EVLGKS
+591 
-597 TSTVSKYLNS
+597 

>member
-1 MGFMGIN
+1 MEFMGIK

-90 DSDTTANP
+90 DGDTAANS
-98 GANTGSVEDAATV
+98 GASTGSVEDAATV

-166 PLAEQ
+166 PLVEQ

-178 IKDLPTLVQTCKEK
+178 IKDLPALVQTCKEK

-368 LAAMQASKMVLAGL
+368 LAAMQASKMVLAGF
-382 DPKTGKTKQAM
+382 DPKTGKKP
-393 TNVSLM
+393 VSADV
-399 SVTDD
+399 SGND
-404 AHKLSSG
+404 AVDAAIVGGEAVSG
-411 HPKENAYAD
+411 NNAADTAADSQSTSGTTAVSGNDAVQNAENAQAAD
-420 YANKMK
+420 GAQ
-426 AMANDARKEAV
+426 AAEDAAAKTPALSKEEIAQLDPTTGVQATVRPWLQDFTATWVKGHISYGPEEIRAQIQAV
-437 YTGRLATNANAKRIY
+437 YDAGYEEWILWNAANRY
-452 QSEVDSL
+452 TEGGLLTQEEEV
-459 NAKLNLA
+459 
-466 ALNAPRERRAQVLA
+466 Q
-480 NSEVKAKKQANPE
+480 
-493 LEKDKKALKKV
+493 
-504 KQIAINKARIAVGAS
+504 
-519 GKGTRINITDK
+519 
-530 EWEAIQ
+530 
-536 SGAVSDSKLTK
+536 
-547 ILRYADQDVI
+547 
-557 RQKATPKSNGALS
+557 
-570 SAQVSRIKALA
+570 
-581 ASGYTNAEIA
+581 
-591 EVLGKS
+591 
-597 TSTVSKYLNS
+597 

>member
-1 MGFMGIN
+1 MGFMGIK

-90 DSDTTANP
+90 DGDTAANP
-98 GANTGSVEDAATV
+98 GASTGSVEDAATV

-178 IKDLPTLVQTCKEK
+178 IKDLPALVQTCKEK

-277 FGDSTKGRTKTEA
+277 FGDSTRGRTKTEA

-382 DPKTGKTKQAM
+382 DPKTGKKP
-393 TNVSLM
+393 VSAD
-399 SVTDD
+399 V
-404 AHKLSSG
+404 SG
-411 HPKENAYAD
+411 
-420 YANKMK
+420 
-426 AMANDARKEAV
+426 NDAVDAAIVGGEAV
-437 YTGRLATNANAKRIY
+437 SGNNAADAAADSQSTSGTTAVSGNDAAQDAEDAQAAKDPQAAKGAQAAEDAAAKTFALSKEEIARLDPTTGVQATVRPWLQDFTATWVKGHISY
-452 QSEVDSL
+452 GPE
-459 NAKLNLA
+459 
-466 ALNAPRERRAQVLA
+466 EIRAQIQAVYDAGYEEWILWNAA
-480 NSEVKAKKQANPE
+480 NRYTEGG
-493 LEKDKKALKKV
+493 L
-504 KQIAINKARIAVGAS
+504 
-519 GKGTRINITDK
+519 
-530 EWEAIQ
+530 
-536 SGAVSDSKLTK
+536 LT
-547 ILRYADQDVI
+547 QEEEE
-557 RQKATPKSNGALS
+557 Q
-570 SAQVSRIKALA
+570 
-581 ASGYTNAEIA
+581 
-591 EVLGKS
+591 
-597 TSTVSKYLNS
+597 

>member
-1 MGFMGIN
+1 MEFMGIK

-43 LSGCQGKNVE
+43 LGGCQGKNVE

-90 DSDTTANP
+90 DGDTAANP
-98 GANTGSVEDAATV
+98 GASTGSVEDAATV

-178 IKDLPTLVQTCKEK
+178 IKDLPALVQTCKEK

-382 DPKTGKTKQAM
+382 DPKTGKKP
-393 TNVSLM
+393 VSADV
-399 SVTDD
+399 SGND
-404 AHKLSSG
+404 AVDAAIVGGEAVSG
-411 HPKENAYAD
+411 NNAADTAADSQSTSGTTAVSGNDAVQNAENAQAAD
-420 YANKMK
+420 GAQ
-426 AMANDARKEAV
+426 AAEDAAAKTPALSKEEIAQLDPTTGVQATVRPWLQDFTATWVKGHISYGPEEIRAQIQAV
-437 YTGRLATNANAKRIY
+437 YDAGYEEWILWNAANRY
-452 QSEVDSL
+452 TEGGLLTQEEEV
-459 NAKLNLA
+459 
-466 ALNAPRERRAQVLA
+466 Q
-480 NSEVKAKKQANPE
+480 
-493 LEKDKKALKKV
+493 
-504 KQIAINKARIAVGAS
+504 
-519 GKGTRINITDK
+519 
-530 EWEAIQ
+530 
-536 SGAVSDSKLTK
+536 
-547 ILRYADQDVI
+547 
-557 RQKATPKSNGALS
+557 
-570 SAQVSRIKALA
+570 
-581 ASGYTNAEIA
+581 
-591 EVLGKS
+591 
-597 TSTVSKYLNS
+597 

>member
-1 MGFMGIN
+1 MEFMGIK

-43 LSGCQGKNVE
+43 LGGCQGKNVE

-90 DSDTTANP
+90 DGDTAANP
-98 GANTGSVEDAATV
+98 GASTGSVEDAATV

-178 IKDLPTLVQTCKEK
+178 IKDLPALVQTCKEK

-382 DPKTGKTKQAM
+382 DPKTGKKP
-393 TNVSLM
+393 VSAD
-399 SVTDD
+399 V
-404 AHKLSSG
+404 SG
-411 HPKENAYAD
+411 
-420 YANKMK
+420 
-426 AMANDARKEAV
+426 NDAVDAAIVGGEAV
-437 YTGRLATNANAKRIY
+437 SGNNAADTAADSQSTSGTTAVSGNDAAQDAEDAQAADGAQAAEDAAAKTFALSKEEIAQLDPTTGVQATVRPWLQDFTATWVKGHISY
-452 QSEVDSL
+452 GPE
-459 NAKLNLA
+459 
-466 ALNAPRERRAQVLA
+466 EIRAQIQAVYDAGYEEWILWNAA
-480 NSEVKAKKQANPE
+480 NRYTEGG
-493 LEKDKKALKKV
+493 L
-504 KQIAINKARIAVGAS
+504 
-519 GKGTRINITDK
+519 
-530 EWEAIQ
+530 
-536 SGAVSDSKLTK
+536 LT
-547 ILRYADQDVI
+547 QEEEE
-557 RQKATPKSNGALS
+557 Q
-570 SAQVSRIKALA
+570 
-581 ASGYTNAEIA
+581 
-591 EVLGKS
+591 
-597 TSTVSKYLNS
+597 

>member
-1 MGFMGIN
+1 MGFMGIK
-8 GDRPEGA
+8 GDRPEGV

-90 DSDTTANP
+90 DGDTAANP
-98 GANTGSVEDAATV
+98 GASTGSVEDAATV

-178 IKDLPTLVQTCKEK
+178 IKDLPALVQTCKEK

-382 DPKTGKTKQAM
+382 DPKTGKKP
-393 TNVSLM
+393 VSADV
-399 SVTDD
+399 SGND
-404 AHKLSSG
+404 AVDAAIVGGEAVSG
-411 HPKENAYAD
+411 NNAADTAADSQSTSGTPAVSGNDAVQNAENAQAAD
-420 YANKMK
+420 GAQ
-426 AMANDARKEAV
+426 ATADAQAAEDAQAAKDAQTAKDAQAAKDAAAKTPALSKEEIAQLDPTTGVQATVRPWLQDFTATWVKGHISYGPEEIRAQIQAV
-437 YTGRLATNANAKRIY
+437 YDAGYEEWILWNA
-452 QSEVDSL
+452 
-459 NAKLNLA
+459 
-466 ALNAPRERRAQVLA
+466 A
-480 NSEVKAKKQANPE
+480 NRYTEGG
-493 LEKDKKALKKV
+493 L
-504 KQIAINKARIAVGAS
+504 
-519 GKGTRINITDK
+519 
-530 EWEAIQ
+530 
-536 SGAVSDSKLTK
+536 LT
-547 ILRYADQDVI
+547 QEEEE
-557 RQKATPKSNGALS
+557 Q
-570 SAQVSRIKALA
+570 
-581 ASGYTNAEIA
+581 
-591 EVLGKS
+591 
-597 TSTVSKYLNS
+597 

>member
-1 MGFMGIN
+1 MEFMGIK
-8 GDRPEGA
+8 GDRPESA

-90 DSDTTANP
+90 DGDTTANP
-98 GANTGSVEDAATV
+98 GASTGSVEDAAAV

-178 IKDLPTLVQTCKEK
+178 IKDLPALVQTCKEK

-203 KDPILAE
+203 KDPILAG

-220 DGSIFRDKSGL
+220 DGSVFRDKSGL
-231 AWVNPYRKEVWEY
+231 AWVNPYRKEVWKY

-382 DPKTGKTKQAM
+382 DPKTGKKP
-393 TNVSLM
+393 VSADV
-399 SVTDD
+399 SGND
-404 AHKLSSG
+404 AVDAAIVGGEAVSG
-411 HPKENAYAD
+411 NNAADTAADSQSTSGTTAVSGNDAVQNAENAQAAD
-420 YANKMK
+420 GAQ
-426 AMANDARKEAV
+426 AAEDAAAKTPALSKEEIAQLDPTTGVQATVRPWLQDFTATWVKGHISYGPEEIRAQIQAV
-437 YTGRLATNANAKRIY
+437 YDAGYEEWILWNAANRY
-452 QSEVDSL
+452 TEGGLLTQEEEV
-459 NAKLNLA
+459 
-466 ALNAPRERRAQVLA
+466 Q
-480 NSEVKAKKQANPE
+480 
-493 LEKDKKALKKV
+493 
-504 KQIAINKARIAVGAS
+504 
-519 GKGTRINITDK
+519 
-530 EWEAIQ
+530 
-536 SGAVSDSKLTK
+536 
-547 ILRYADQDVI
+547 
-557 RQKATPKSNGALS
+557 
-570 SAQVSRIKALA
+570 
-581 ASGYTNAEIA
+581 
-591 EVLGKS
+591 
-597 TSTVSKYLNS
+597 